1 MHFHLPKPLHGWREF
16 AGEVGIIVVGVLI
29 ALGAEQVV
37 ETIHWR
43 EQVGEARHAMASELG
58 DSIGQS
64 YERQRMFPCIEGRL
78 NEISRLLDAAEKS
91 GRLPPLGETGAP
103 PYRTWVHGTWD
114 TSRQGQTA
122 SHFSRVE
129 LTNLAAIYEF
139 VDNIDRVAL
148 PEQSAWAEIAT
159 VSGPGRAIEPAEVA
173 QLRNAVSQAR
183 VLNRVTSVA
192 AIRLRQVTEDA
203 HIPFD
208 AQTVKDYTD
217 RPVSQYA
224 ICKRIPDKVPEAYD
238 FAPMSSNLTAL
249 LQYPLKAWK

>member
-43 EQVGEARHAMASELG
+43 NQVGEARHAMAAELG

-64 YERQRMFPCIEGRL
+64 YERQRIFPCIEERL

-91 GRLPPLGETGAP
+91 GRLPPLGETSAP

-114 TSRQGQTA
+114 TTRQGQTA

-139 VDNIDRVAL
+139 VDNLDRVVL

-159 VSGPGRAIEPAEVA
+159 VSGPGRAIQPAEVV
-173 QLRNAVSQAR
+173 QLRNAVNQAR
-183 VLNRVTSVA
+183 VMNRVTAVA
-192 AIRLRQVTEDA
+192 AIRLRQVADDA
-203 HIPFD
+203 RIHYD

-217 RPVSQYA
+217 RPVSRYP
-224 ICKRIPDKVPEAYD
+224 ICKRIPDKMSGAYA
-238 FAPMSSNLTAL
+238 FAPMSSKLDGL

>member
-1 MHFHLPKPLHGWREF
+1 MHFHLPKPLHGWREL

-43 EQVGEARHAMASELG
+43 SQVGEARHAMASELG

-64 YERQRMFPCIEGRL
+64 YERQRIFPCIEARL
-78 NEISRLLDAAEKS
+78 NEISGLLDGAEKS
-91 GRLPPLGETGAP
+91 GRLRPLGETGAP

-114 TSRQGQTA
+114 TTRQGQTA

-139 VDNIDRVAL
+139 VDDLDGAVL

-159 VSGPGRAIEPAEVA
+159 ISGPGRAIQPAEVV
-173 QLRNAVSQAR
+173 QLRNAVNQAR
-183 VLNRVTSVA
+183 VLNRLTAIA
-192 AIRLRQVTEDA
+192 AIRLRQVAEDA
-203 HIPFD
+203 HIPYD
-208 AQTVKDYTD
+208 AETVKSDTR
-217 RPVSQYA
+217 RPVSQYP

-238 FAPMSSNLTAL
+238 FAPMSSNLTGL
-249 LQYPLKAWK
+249 LQYSLKAWK

>member
-1 MHFHLPKPLHGWREF
+1 MHVHLPKPLHGWREL

-37 ETIHWR
+37 ETIHWHK
-43 EQVGEARHAMASELG
+43 QVDEARHAMSSELG

-64 YERQRMFPCIEGRL
+64 FERQRLFPCIEGRL

-114 TSRQGQTA
+114 TTRQGQTA

-139 VDNIDRVAL
+139 VDNLDRVVL

-159 VSGPGRAIEPAEVA
+159 VSGPGRAIQPAEVV
-173 QLRNAVSQAR
+173 QLRNAVNQAR
-183 VLNRVTSVA
+183 VLNRVTAVA
-192 AIRLRQVTEDA
+192 GIRLRQVADDA
-203 HIPFD
+203 HIAYD
-208 AQTVKDYTD
+208 AETVKSDNN
-217 RPVSQYA
+217 RPVSQYP
-224 ICKRIPDKVPEAYD
+224 ICGRIPDKVPEAYA
-238 FAPMSSNLTAL
+238 FAPMNPNLSATL
-249 LQYPLKAWK
+249 RNPIRAWK

>member
-43 EQVGEARHAMASELG
+43 NQVGEARHAMAAELG

-64 YERQRMFPCIEGRL
+64 YERQRVFPCIEARL
-78 NEISRLLDAAEKS
+78 NAISRLLDAAEKS
-91 GRLPPLGETGAP
+91 GRLPPLGQTGAP

-114 TSRQGQTA
+114 TTRQGQTA
-122 SHFSRVE
+122 SHLSRME

-139 VDNIDRVAL
+139 VDNLDRVVL

-159 VSGPGRAIEPAEVA
+159 VSGPGRAIQPAEVV
-173 QLRNAVSQAR
+173 QLRNAVNQAR
-183 VLNRVTSVA
+183 VLNRVTAVA
-192 AIRLRQVTEDA
+192 AIRLRQVANDA
-203 HIPFD
+203 HIHYD
-208 AQTVKDYTD
+208 AETVKPYTD
-217 RPVSQYA
+217 RPVSQYS
-224 ICKRIPDKVPEAYD
+224 ICKRIPDEVPEAYA
-238 FAPMSSNLTAL
+238 FAPMSSKLDGL
-249 LQYPLKAWK
+249 LQNPLKAWK